1 MAVMIKNGTDVVTFL
16 KSQHEDIKAM
26 LDGVQNSLGAQ
37 RKEAFLG
44 LRRTLAVHET
54 AEEEI
59 VHPAARH
66 AIPGG
71 EAIVEARLREET
83 AAKKELTE
91 LEKLDVD
98 SAEFISRFADLKQ
111 AIIAHA
117 EAEEREEFSRLAA
130 SIDPDRLARMQKAAI
145 FAEQIAPTRP
155 HPGVQSAAAN
165 LLVGPFLSMMDRVR
179 DSLSTRSKS

>member
-54 AEEEI
+54 
-59 VHPAARH
+59 AARH